1 MPRSQHIL
9 GHPTL
14 QPGLASLFVKKIG
27 MASLFVKMLGMASL
41 FVKNPSNYMQRDTLV
56 KVVYSADRSF
66 SALIAQGTDTPSTSS
81 ALVAIPACVGTMF

>member
-27 MASLFVKMLGMASL
+27 MASLFVKKFGMASL
-41 FVKNPSNYMQRDTLV
+41 FVKNPKNKVRSEGIAMAQGISFPMYSWRTCFALGYRTWSRDTAHV
-56 KVVYSADRSF
+56 
-66 SALIAQGTDTPSTSS
+66 
-81 ALVAIPACVGTMF
+81 

>member
-27 MASLFVKMLGMASL
+27 MASLFVKMFDMASL
-41 FVKNPSNYMQRDTLV
+41 FVKNPKKTILTIESFLQLFGTRRLLL
-56 KVVYSADRSF
+56 ALARS
-66 SALIAQGTDTPSTSS
+66 
-81 ALVAIPACVGTMF
+81 